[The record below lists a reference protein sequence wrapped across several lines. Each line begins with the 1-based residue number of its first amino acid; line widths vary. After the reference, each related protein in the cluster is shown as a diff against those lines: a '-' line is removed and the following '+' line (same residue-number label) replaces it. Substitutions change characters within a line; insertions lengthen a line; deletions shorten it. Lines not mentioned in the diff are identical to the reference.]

1 MRESL
6 ASLYGTQC
14 RNCMGQ
20 IVGSKFFLYFPFD
33 PFDLFL
39 DFQVGCQFVN
49 ATP

>member
-6 ASLYGTQC
+6 ASLHGTQC

-20 IVGSKFFLYFPFD
+20 IVDSKFLNFPFD